1 MNSTIYSILLCSLA
15 VLVLTQEMT
24 DDSQMDKRARFAFA
38 KRFAFNGPSRGFAF
52 AKRSAAPI
60 AVAAPI
66 ENSAG
71 AADSDSMESD
81 DQLMDK
87 RARFAFAKRFAFNG
101 PSRNFA
107 FAKRS
112 SYSSFA

>member
-1 MNSTIYSILLCSLA
+1 
-15 VLVLTQEMT
+15 MT

-60 AVAAPI
+60 AVPAPI
-66 ENSAG
+66 ENSAV
-71 AADSDSMESD
+71 AADSDSMESSD

-112 SYSSFA
+112 PYSSSFA